1 MKIAIVVHHN
11 RPLAHELARESAE
24 WLQSAGH
31 SVVLPGDD
39 ADVSQ
44 LGYLGVDESALSGDV
59 DVMVSLGGD
68 GTMLRSVQYAGDA
81 GTPILGVNIGQLGYL
96 THIEPGEL
104 RPALGRVLDG
114 SFGVE
119 ERMTLAIECRG
130 TMHRALNEAV
140 VEKNRLGHTV
150 RLAVSFDD
158 EYFATYAADGLIVA
172 TPTGSTAYSL
182 SARGPIVSPIHRALV
197 FTPVS
202 PHMLFDRS
210 IVLDPTSTVRLEN
223 AGERPAALSIDGRNM
238 ADDLERG
245 EVIKITSG
253 QHPVRLVTLDHRN
266 FHSIL
271 KAKFGLPD
279 R

>member
-1 MKIAIVVHHN
+1 MKIAMVVHHS
-11 RPLAHELARESAE
+11 RSLAHELARESAQ
-24 WLQSAGH
+24 WLAAAGH
-31 SVVLPGDD
+31 SVVLPGTD
-39 ADVSQ
+39 ANVCQ
-44 LGYLGVDESALSGDV
+44 LAELGVAEEHLSDGV

-68 GTMLRSVQYAGDA
+68 GTMLRAVQYAGDM

-96 THIEPGEL
+96 THIEPSEL
-104 RPALGRVLDG
+104 RPALERMLDG

-119 ERMTLAIECRG
+119 ERMTLSVSCRG
-130 TMHRALNEAV
+130 INYRALNEAV
-140 VEKNRLGHTV
+140 VEKNRQGHTV
-150 RLAVSFDD
+150 RLAVSFDG

-182 SARGPIVSPIHRALV
+182 SARGPIVSPSHHALV

-210 IVLDPTSTVRLEN
+210 IILEPTSIVTFEN
-223 AGERPAALSIDGRNM
+223 AGERPAALSVDGRNVVE
-238 ADDLERG
+238 DLERG
-245 EVIKITSG
+245 EIITITSG
-253 QHPVRLVTLDHRN
+253 HHPVRLVTLDHRN